1 MADEQND
8 SMTEAKQS
16 FFVKQKLI
24 DSARTTFQLLSAVLK
39 NVTFYP
45 EEHPILLAAADKL
58 LSKIEE
64 LLEGRKEAA
73 FYLIGGELFFETL
86 SVPIDQ
92 SFSLIMEQF
101 AGKDIGG
108 IIFKP
113 GIASVEIIRFAC
125 MMSKESAFLTGKE
138 DVNTLI
144 AKEGIIH
151 VTLHRALLVD
161 KHQAGAASKEEK
173 KKASDIYKDTIEA
186 LKEIVHAV
194 QVGKA
199 FNMNKVNSVI
209 QIMVDNVLDDRDAL
223 MGLTNIKMHDEYT
236 LAHSVNTEILSVSL
250 GTYLSFDKSQLANL
264 GVAALMHD
272 IGKATIPNEII
283 NKQENLTD
291 EEWQQVQRHPIDG
304 ALLLANVSGVPQLA
318 MVAAFEHHQYG
329 EKGYPEVEGE
339 YKRHPFSQIVS
350 LADSYEAIASSRVYY
365 ADHISPDTAIRML
378 LKDRGVT
385 CAPVLL
391 QAFINMVGIF
401 PIGTLLKLDTGEVGL
416 VMHQTLDLMRPR
428 VLILNKFD
436 GSEKET
442 GELVSLVETM
452 GGNYKCSISGT
463 IDPNIAKIDIKKYF
477 D

>member
-8 SMTEAKQS
+8 SRTEAKQS

-45 EEHPILLAAADKL
+45 EEHPVLLAAADKL

-92 SFSLIMEQF
+92 SFSPIMEQF
-101 AGKDIGG
+101 AGRDIGG

-113 GIASVEIIRFAC
+113 GIASAEIIRFAC
-125 MMSKESAFLTGKE
+125 MMSKESVFPVGKE
-138 DVNTLI
+138 DVNTLL
-144 AKEGIIH
+144 AKEGVGH

-161 KHQAGAASKEEK
+161 KQAGAAIEAEK
-173 KKASDIYKDTIEA
+173 KKASDIFKDAVEA
-186 LKEIVHAV
+186 LKEIVQAV
-194 QVGKA
+194 HVGKA
-199 FNMNKVNSVI
+199 FSMNKVNSIIQVI
-209 QIMVDNVLDDRDAL
+209 VDNVLDDKDAL

-236 LAHSVNTEILSVSL
+236 LAHSVNMAILSVSL
-250 GTYLSFDKSQLANL
+250 GTYLSLDKPQIADL

-272 IGKATIPNEII
+272 IGKVTIPNEII
-283 NKQENLTD
+283 NKQGKLTD
-291 EEWQQVQRHPIDG
+291 EEWQQVRRHPIDG
-304 ALLLANVSGVPQLA
+304 ALLLSNVSGVSKLA

-329 EKGYPEVEGE
+329 ENGYPEFEGK

-350 LADSYEAIASSRVYY
+350 LADSYEAITSSRVYY
-365 ADHISPDTAIRML
+365 ANHVSPDAAIRIL
-378 LKDRGVT
+378 LKNRGIT

-391 QAFINMVGIF
+391 QAFINVVGIF
-401 PIGTLLKLDTGEVGL
+401 PIGTLLKLDTDEVGL

-428 VLILNKFD
+428 VLILTRFD

-442 GELVSLVETM
+442 GEVVSLVETM
-452 GGNYKCSISGT
+452 GGNYKRSISGT

>member
-8 SMTEAKQS
+8 SRTEAKQS
-16 FFVKQKLI
+16 FFAKQKLI
-24 DSARTTFQLLSAVLK
+24 DSARTAFQLLSAVLK

-73 FYLIGGELFFETL
+73 FYLVGGELFFETL

-101 AGKDIGG
+101 VGRDIGG

-125 MMSKESAFLTGKE
+125 MMSKKSAFPTGNE

-161 KHQAGAASKEEK
+161 KQAGPAIKEEK
-173 KKASDIYKDTIEA
+173 KKASDIFKDTIEA
-186 LKEIVHAV
+186 LKEIVQAV
-194 QVGKA
+194 HVGKA
-199 FNMNKVNSVI
+199 FNMSKVNSII

-236 LAHSVNTEILSVSL
+236 LAHSVNTAILSISL
-250 GTYLSFDKSQLANL
+250 GTYLSLDKPQIANL

-272 IGKATIPNEII
+272 IGKVTIPNEII
-283 NKQENLTD
+283 NKQGKLTD
-291 EEWQQVQRHPIDG
+291 EEWKQVQRHPIDG
-304 ALLLANVSGVPQLA
+304 ALLLSNVSGVSKLA
-318 MVAAFEHHQYG
+318 MVAAFEHHQHG
-329 EKGYPEVEGE
+329 ENGYPQIESEH
-339 YKRHPFSQIVS
+339 KRHPFSQIVS
-350 LADSYEAIASSRVYY
+350 LADSYEAITASRVYY
-365 ADHISPDTAIRML
+365 ANRISPDAAIRIL
-378 LKDRGVT
+378 LKNRGIT
-385 CAPVLL
+385 CSPVLL

-416 VMHQTLDLMRPR
+416 VMHQTRDLIRPR
-428 VLILNKFD
+428 VLILTRFD

-442 GELVSLVETM
+442 GEVVSLVETM
-452 GGNYKCSISGT
+452 GGNYKRSISGT
-463 IDPNIAKIDIKKYF
+463 IDPNIAKIDIKKFF